1 MKRSIVLVGTFWL
14 LAAVA
19 GCSSDP
25 RAGFLDLEIST
36 INKATDQLRSVKV
49 DVDKAVDKATKE
61 NKPVTAADLEP
72 AVKAA
77 DKLRDIGKELQML
90 KEKTDAL
97 KDSTTKEERE
107 ELVKRYQDKLQK
119 ALVKLDEAQT
129 AMDQAVK
136 KADEKGPRE
145 VVDIL
150 KKTLRQA
157 EGEFQTIA
165 KQ

>member
-1 MKRSIVLVGTFWL
+1 MKRCVVLVGTFWL

-25 RAGFLDLEIST
+25 RDAFLAQEIST
-36 INKATDQLRSVKV
+36 IDKATEQLRSVKV
-49 DVDKAVDKATKE
+49 EVNKAVEKAAKD
-61 NKPVTAADLEP
+61 NKALTAADLEP

-77 DKLRDIGKELQML
+77 DKLRDIGKEMQML

-97 KDSTTKEERE
+97 KESTTKDERE
-107 ELVKRYQDKLQK
+107 ELVQKYRDKLQG
-119 ALVKLDEAQT
+119 ALVKLDKAQT
-129 AMDQAVK
+129 EMDQAVK
-136 KADEKGPRE
+136 KADERGPRE
-145 VVDIL
+145 VVDVL

-157 EGEFQTIA
+157 QGEFQTIA